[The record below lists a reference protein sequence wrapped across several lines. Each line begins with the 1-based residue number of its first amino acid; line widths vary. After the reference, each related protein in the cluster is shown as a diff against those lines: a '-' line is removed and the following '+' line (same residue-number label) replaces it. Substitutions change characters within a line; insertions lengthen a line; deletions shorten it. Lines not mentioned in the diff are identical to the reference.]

1 MTENTGGSKLYEKAL
16 AYIRG
21 LGEASSFTPYIQR
34 VGADKS
40 TFYKVLAGKQTN
52 AENFLAWLERLGV
65 GLSFPEEGAEASRPV
80 VFGRAAQ
87 VSAHHGAPPPAEED
101 YIAVPLAAGPVAA
114 GRGMIP
120 AEEVRSWVLVWKNH
134 DSVRFRRNLI
144 AVEIARGMTSMVPTL
159 HPQDICLVDR
169 DDFHTKFD
177 PPGNIFLVREPD
189 DSVAVKRVVL
199 KVRGGETHVT
209 FYSDNVT
216 EHPPQVYSL
225 AADYGGDIAKAII
238 GRVVWAW
245 SDMSRK

>member
-1 MTENTGGSKLYEKAL
+1 MADSPEHSKLYQRAL
-16 AYIRG
+16 DWIKG
-21 LGEASSFTPYIQR
+21 LGEQSSFTAHIQR
-34 VGADKS
+34 AGADKS
-40 TFYKVLAGKQTN
+40 TFYKVLSGKQTN
-52 AENFLAWLERLGV
+52 AENFLGWLERLGV
-65 GLSFPEEGAEASRPV
+65 TLAFPEEDRDTSRGV
-80 VFGRAAQ
+80 VFGRAAL
-87 VSAHHGAPPPAEED
+87 VSAVEGAAPPAEED

-114 GRGMIP
+114 GRGMVP
-120 AEEVRSWVLVWKNH
+120 ADEVRSWVLVWKHH

-144 AVEIARGMTSMVPTL
+144 AVEIGRGMTSMVPTL

-169 DDFHTKFD
+169 DDFHAKFD

-199 KVRGGETHVT
+199 KARSGETHVT

-225 AADYGGDIAKAII
+225 RADYGGDISKAII